1 MTALAKRSIELR
13 GKQTSL
19 NLEVEFWWALDR
31 IADEQNITMQ
41 ELIEQIMQGYQ
52 PANLTSAVRLF
63 VLKHY
68 QSETLSRC

>member
-1 MTALAKRSIELR
+1 MTALAKRSVELH

-31 IADEQNITMQ
+31 IVDEQNLTMQ
-41 ELIEQIMQGYQ
+41 ELIEQIVQGYE
-52 PANLTSAVRLF
+52 PKNLTSAVRLF

-68 QSETLSRC
+68 QQKSK

>member
-68 QSETLSRC
+68 QHKSK